1 MARPAVKKQDFIGR
15 DAYIDQRGQSPE
27 ALLCTLS
34 LDTQRVAGEIDRY
47 PVGVAPILDPASG
60 ETLVDAHGRRSYT
73 MSTSYC
79 PSLGKH
85 LVMGYLPA
93 ERARV
98 GEKLLIE
105 YFDEGGD
112 GQYPVTVEIAGRGA
126 LYDPE
131 GQRVRG

>member
-1 MARPAVKKQDFIGR
+1 M
-15 DAYIDQRGQSPE
+15 PE
-27 ALLCTLS
+27 ASLS
-34 LDTQRVAGEIDRY
+34 VLS
-47 PVGVAPILDPASG
+47 P

-79 PSLGKH
+79 PSVGKH